1 MVEDIFA
8 MALEPEWL
16 TYRWRYCDVPRQCQ
30 PRDRRS
36 LKTLR
41 KRIDAAKIPA
51 SKLDETLNIATWNVR
66 EFGKKRRSEAAI
78 HYIAEIVGQF
88 DLVGLVELRDN
99 LGDLQRI
106 LPILGP
112 YWDAIYSDTIPDAGG
127 IASGSAIC
135 TTAAPAPST
144 AWPRRRPPRKKRGLE
159 YIPEGSWW
167 RAPYVAAFKAGNY
180 DFAFTVHVRWGDD
193 DAARTAEIQGL
204 ANWLEAKIQYKY
216 AEDRDIIVM
225 GDFNIPDRGDA
236 MFKALTSKGLQIP
249 SALLKDD
256 FGSNLARDKRY
267 DQILHFS
274 AFPDAFTNAGGV
286 LDFYAGDHAA
296 LFPGLSKLAFTYQ
309 LSDHLPLWIQINTD
323 IDGFVLDQIIQRK
336 R

>member
-1 MVEDIFA
+1 MFHGNVS
-8 MALEPEWL
+8 LEIAEG
-16 TYRWRYCDVPRQCQ
+16 
-30 PRDRRS
+30 

-41 KRIDAAKIPA
+41 KRIGSANIPA

-78 HYIAEIVGQF
+78 HYIAEIIGQF

-127 IASGSAIC
+127 NRERVCYLYDSRACTFNGMAAEAS
-135 TTAAPAPST
+135 
-144 AWPRRRPPRKKRGLE
+144 PPRKKRGQE
-159 YIPEGSWW
+159 YIPETSWW

-180 DFAFTVHVRWGDD
+180 DFLAFTVHVRWGDD

-204 ANWLEAKIQYKY
+204 ANWLEAKIQDKY
-216 AEDRDIIVM
+216 AEDRDVIVM

-296 LFPGLSKLAFTYQ
+296 LFPGLSKLEFTYQ